1 MALGKIIWPAFS
13 AASVAFIALIT
24 GCASPPAKHTVLKG
38 YTLETLVPGS
48 PMHGVHGLAFDKN
61 DTLYGASL
69 TGYSIYQID
78 TESGEVTTK
87 VGPPL
92 GNADDVA
99 VAPDGTIAWTAGAFS
114 AIHALTPEGEIKVL
128 ANNLP
133 AVNSINYSPDGRLFI
148 TRVFGGDALYEI
160 DPAGEAAPREIAKKL
175 GGLNGFEVTADM
187 QLYGPLFLKGKLVR
201 VDLESGEV
209 FEIADGFKVPAAVN
223 LDSKGRLFAVDFRD
237 GTITRMNLDSSERTI
252 IATLEPPLDNL
263 AINSQDEIYVS
274 NPATN
279 TITAVDPESG
289 ATRVVTQG
297 EMGSP
302 GGISIIEIDGA
313 SVVLLADAWGNRY
326 FNAETGLRTMLSM
339 PEGVTA
345 SASLTANDEQLVLA
359 SIWPFG
365 LVYVIDR
372 AANKI
377 LKTAKF
383 DAPYSPVFLEDGS
396 ILVADYKAG
405 TVTRLAP
412 GKSRDK
418 QVLISDLSG
427 PVGLAIGDQQTVY
440 ISEYDSG
447 QILAVDLTDG
457 STQVLVKG
465 LIKPEGLAMMS
476 DGQLLIAETGTQS
489 VLRMNVFTAGID
501 VVADNLAIGLVGG
514 EDLPLPFLP
523 TGIAVDAAENIY
535 ISADIDNALY
545 KLTRQ

>member
-13 AASVAFIALIT
+13 AASVAFIALTT
-24 GCASPPAKHTVLKG
+24 GCASPSAKHTVLNG

-48 PMHGVHGLAFDKN
+48 AMHGVHGLAFDKN

-114 AIHALTPEGEIKVL
+114 AIHALTPEGEFKVL

-201 VDLESGEV
+201 VDLGSGEV

-237 GTITRMNLDSSERTI
+237 GTITRMNLDSSERKI

-302 GGISIIEIDGA
+302 GGISIAEIDG
-313 SVVLLADAWGNRY
+313 SPVVLLADAWGNRY
-326 FNAETGLRTMLSM
+326 FDTETGARTMLSL

-418 QVLISDLSG
+418 QIVISDLSG

-514 EDLPLPFLP
+514 DDLPLPFLP
-523 TGIAVDAAENIY
+523 TGVAVDAAENIY

>member
-1 MALGKIIWPAFS
+1 
-13 AASVAFIALIT
+13 
-24 GCASPPAKHTVLKG
+24 
-38 YTLETLVPGS
+38 
-48 PMHGVHGLAFDKN
+48 MHGVHGLAFDKD

-128 ANNLP
+128 ANKLP

-160 DPAGEAAPREIAKKL
+160 DPAGVAAPREIAKKL

-302 GGISIIEIDGA
+302 GGISIAEIDG
-313 SVVLLADAWGNRY
+313 SPVVLLADAWGNRY
-326 FNAETGLRTMLSM
+326 FDTETGARTMLSM

-345 SASLTANDEQLVLA
+345 SASLTANDEHLVLA

-383 DAPYSPVFLEDGS
+383 GAPYSPVLLEDGS

-405 TVTRLAP
+405 TITRLAP
-412 GKSRDK
+412 GKNRDK
-418 QVLISDLSG
+418 QIVISDLSG

-440 ISEYDSG
+440 VSEYDSG

-476 DGQLLIAETGTQS
+476 NEQLLIAETGTQS
-489 VLRMNVFTAGID
+489 VLRLNVLTAGIE
-501 VVADNLAIGLVGG
+501 VVADNLAIGLIGG
-514 EDLPLPFLP
+514 DDLPLPFLP

>member
-1 MALGKIIWPAFS
+1 MPLGKIILPACS
-13 AASVAFIALIT
+13 AASVALLVFIA
-24 GCASPPAKHTVLKG
+24 GCASPPAKHMVLKG
-38 YTLETLVPGS
+38 YTLATLVPGS
-48 PMHGVHGLAFDKN
+48 AMHGVHGLAFDKN

-128 ANNLP
+128 ANKLP

-279 TITAVDPESG
+279 SITAVDPESG

-302 GGISIIEIDGA
+302 GGISIAEIDG
-313 SVVLLADAWGNRY
+313 SPVVLLADAWGNRY
-326 FNAETGLRTMLSM
+326 FDTETGARTMLSL

-345 SASLTANDEQLVLA
+345 SASLTANDEHLVLA

-383 DAPYSPVFLEDGS
+383 GAPYSPVLLEDGS

-405 TVTRLAP
+405 TITRLAP

-418 QVLISDLSG
+418 QIVISDLSG

-440 ISEYDSG
+440 VSEYDSG

-476 DGQLLIAETGTQS
+476 NELLLIAETGTQS
-489 VLRMNVFTAGID
+489 VLRMNLLTAGIE

-514 EDLPLPFLP
+514 DDLPLPFLP
-523 TGIAVDAAENIY
+523 TGVAVDAAENIY

-545 KLTRQ
+545 KITRQ

>member
-1 MALGKIIWPAFS
+1 MPLGKIILPAFS
-13 AASVAFIALIT
+13 AALFVFIA
-24 GCASPPAKHTVLKG
+24 GCASPPAKHMVLKG
-38 YTLETLVPGS
+38 YTFTTLVPGS
-48 PMHGVHGLAFDKN
+48 AMHGVHGLAFDKN

-128 ANNLP
+128 ANKLP

-279 TITAVDPESG
+279 SITAVDPESG

-302 GGISIIEIDGA
+302 GGISIAEIDG
-313 SVVLLADAWGNRY
+313 SPVVLLADAWGNRY
-326 FNAETGLRTMLSM
+326 FDTETGARTMLSL

-345 SASLTANDEQLVLA
+345 SASLTANDEHLVLA

-383 DAPYSPVFLEDGS
+383 AAPYSPVLLEDGS

-405 TVTRLAP
+405 TITRLAP

-418 QVLISDLSG
+418 QIVISDLSG

-440 ISEYDSG
+440 VSEYDSG

-476 DGQLLIAETGTQS
+476 NEQLLIAETGTQS
-489 VLRMNVFTAGID
+489 VLRMNLLTAGIE
-501 VVADNLAIGLVGG
+501 VVADNLAIGLIGG
-514 EDLPLPFLP
+514 DDLPLPFLP
-523 TGIAVDAAENIY
+523 TGVAVDAAENIY

-545 KLTRQ
+545 KITRQ

>member
-1 MALGKIIWPAFS
+1 MPLGKIILPAFS
-13 AASVAFIALIT
+13 AALIVFIA
-24 GCASPPAKHTVLKG
+24 GCASPPAKHMVLKG
-38 YTLETLVPGS
+38 YTLATLVPGS
-48 PMHGVHGLAFDKN
+48 ALLGVHGLAFDKN

-128 ANNLP
+128 ANKLP

-279 TITAVDPESG
+279 SITAVDPESG

-302 GGISIIEIDGA
+302 GGISIAEIDG
-313 SVVLLADAWGNRY
+313 SPVVLLADAWGNRY
-326 FNAETGLRTMLSM
+326 FDTETGARTMLSL

-345 SASLTANDEQLVLA
+345 SASLTANDEYLVLA

-383 DAPYSPVFLEDGS
+383 AAPYSPVLLEDGS

-405 TVTRLAP
+405 TITRLAP

-418 QVLISDLSG
+418 QIVISDLSG

-440 ISEYDSG
+440 VSEYDSG

-476 DGQLLIAETGTQS
+476 NEQLLIAETGTQS
-489 VLRMNVFTAGID
+489 VLRLNVLTAGIE
-501 VVADNLAIGLVGG
+501 VVADNLAIGLIGG
-514 EDLPLPFLP
+514 DDLPLPFLP
-523 TGIAVDAAENIY
+523 TGVAVDAAENIY

-545 KLTRQ
+545 KITRQ

>member
-1 MALGKIIWPAFS
+1 MTLGKIYWPAFN
-13 AASVAFIALIT
+13 AASVAFIAFIA
-24 GCASPPAKHTVLKG
+24 GCSSPPAKHTILEG

-48 PMHGVHGLAFDKN
+48 AMHGVHGLAFDKN

-78 TESGEVTTK
+78 TESGEVITK

-128 ANNLP
+128 ANKLP

-279 TITAVDPESG
+279 SITAVDPESG

-302 GGISIIEIDGA
+302 GGISIAEIDG
-313 SVVLLADAWGNRY
+313 SPVVLLADAWGNRY
-326 FNAETGLRTMLSM
+326 FDTETGTRTMLSL

-345 SASLTANDEQLVLA
+345 SASLTANEEHLVLA

-383 DAPYSPVFLEDGS
+383 GAPYSPVFLDDGS

-405 TVTRLAP
+405 TITWLAP

-418 QVLISDLSG
+418 QIVISDLSG

-440 ISEYDSG
+440 VSEYDSG

-476 DGQLLIAETGTQS
+476 NEQLLIAETGTQS
-489 VLRMNVFTAGID
+489 VLRMNLLTAGIE
-501 VVADNLAIGLVGG
+501 VIADNLAIGLVGG
-514 EDLPLPFLP
+514 DDLPLPFLP
-523 TGIAVDAAENIY
+523 TGVAVDAAENIY

-545 KLTRQ
+545 KITRQ